1 MDDSTHMAIAV
12 ATFNQSQDLL
22 SMQRSEHED
31 RALLTAAFTSRHHWH
46 AIGGP
51 EEFAIADWL
60 VSRAAAATG
69 HAVMAVQFAEAAL
82 TAGAED
88 DDTEFPAW
96 LRASLFE
103 GLARAH
109 TAAGNL
115 ALRDECIARAR
126 EQLVLE
132 TDAADAAL
140 IEAQIAE
147 LL

>member
-1 MDDSTHMAIAV
+1 MDDAAHMAIAV

-22 SMQRSEHED
+22 HMQRSADED
-31 RALLTAAFTSRHHWH
+31 RALLTAAFASRHHWH

-69 HAVMAVQFAEAAL
+69 HVELALQFATAAL
-82 TAGAED
+82 DHGSQD
-88 DDTEFPAW
+88 DETEYPSW
-96 LRASLFE
+96 LQASLLE

-109 TAAGNL
+109 RAAGNL
-115 ALRDECIARAR
+115 EARDEYIARAR
-126 EQLVLE
+126 AMLVLE

>member
-1 MDDSTHMAIAV
+1 MAIAV

-22 SMQRSEHED
+22 SMQRSADED
-31 RALLTAAFTSRHHWH
+31 RALLTAAFASRHHWL

-69 HAVMAVQFAEAAL
+69 HTTMAVQFAESAL

-96 LRASLFE
+96 LRASLLE

-109 TAAGNL
+109 HAAGNL
-115 ALRDECIARAR
+115 ALRDEFIARAR

>member
-1 MDDSTHMAIAV
+1 MDDATHRAIAV

-22 SMQRSEHED
+22 AMQRSAHED
-31 RALLTAAFTSRHHWH
+31 RALLTAAFTSRHHWL

-69 HAVMAVQFAEAAL
+69 HTVLAVQFAESAL
-82 TAGAED
+82 TAGEAD

-96 LRASLFE
+96 LRASLLE

-109 TAAGNL
+109 NAAGNL
-115 ALRDECIARAR
+115 GLRDEFIARAR
-126 EQLVLE
+126 AQLVLE
-132 TDAADAAL
+132 SDAADTAL

>member
-1 MDDSTHMAIAV
+1 MDDAAHMAIAV

-22 SMQRSEHED
+22 HAQRTSDED
-31 RALLTAAFTSRHHWH
+31 RELLTSAFTSRHHWQ

-51 EEFAIADWL
+51 EEHAIADWL

-69 HAVMAVQFAEAAL
+69 HAAMALQFAEASL
-82 TAGAED
+82 KHGASD
-88 DDTEFPAW
+88 DDTDYPAW
-96 LRASLFE
+96 LRASLME

-109 TAAGNL
+109 WCAGNIQQ
-115 ALRDECIARAR
+115 RDECIGQARA
-126 EQLVLE
+126 LLTLE